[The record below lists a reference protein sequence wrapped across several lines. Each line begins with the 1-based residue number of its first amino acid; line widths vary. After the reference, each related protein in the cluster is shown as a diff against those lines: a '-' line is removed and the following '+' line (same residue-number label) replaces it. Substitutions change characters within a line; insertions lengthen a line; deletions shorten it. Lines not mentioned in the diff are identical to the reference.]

1 MSFSRNNCNKKTNC
15 QKKKNVLI
23 KTKIHS
29 TREMWSEFH
38 SSRLPVSLP
47 FQGLIISSTLI
58 QLVKLQGVITE
69 I

>member
-15 QKKKNVLI
+15 QKEKCI
-23 KTKIHS
+23 DKTKIHS

-38 SSRLPVSLP
+38 SSRLPISLP